1 MGAPCWLAATFALA
15 RALGTGGTLQV
26 AATDIAA
33 TLARLLLLEL
43 DEGPELDEPR
53 DAIGLE
59 NGAELFEEADPTEAA
74 E

>member
-1 MGAPCWLAATFALA
+1 
-15 RALGTGGTLQV
+15 LQV
-26 AATDIAA
+26 EATDIAA

-53 DAIGLE
+53 DDIGLE
-59 NGAELFEEADPTEAA
+59 NGAALFEEADPMATDAA

>member
-1 MGAPCWLAATFALA
+1 M
-15 RALGTGGTLQV
+15 QV
-26 AATDIAA
+26 EATDIAA

-59 NGAELFEEADPTEAA
+59 NGAELFELEEADPTEAA